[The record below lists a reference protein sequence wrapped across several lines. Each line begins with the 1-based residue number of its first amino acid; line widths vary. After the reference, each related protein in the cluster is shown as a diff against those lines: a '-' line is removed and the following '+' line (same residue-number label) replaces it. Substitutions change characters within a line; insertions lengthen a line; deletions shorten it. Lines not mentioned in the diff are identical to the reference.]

1 MSLSSQSGSAGPPDT
16 GIDISTTDY
25 ALRRRE
31 LMRMMSDLKS
41 MGAEALIDLPSVVVI
56 GGQSAGKSSL
66 VEAVSGINV
75 PRDSGTCTRCPMEC
89 TMSSHATSWSC
100 SISLRLGFDNNGRD
114 LPRTTTVSFGRTITD
129 KNEVEVWL
137 RRAQSAILNPNI
149 PSATFHTRTIEELRD
164 TRNTLKFSRNVV
176 CVSIEDPDATDL
188 SFYDLPGL
196 IQNEEAETVALV
208 KSLAEHYTKKG
219 NTIILT
225 TIPMSD
231 DMENQQS
238 MSLARAA
245 DPDGKRT
252 IGVLTKPDTLGVGA
266 INQRRKWV
274 EIIEGQ
280 SQDHRLRHGFYCV
293 RLPDDAERTQRLSRA
308 ESQRRAAEYFDTTSP
323 WNTVADRHRFGIP
336 GFVSD
341 VSRLLI
347 QLIEEALPRLRED
360 IDKLLAQCNKDF
372 DALPPPLAND
382 PQIEVLGRINA
393 FCDVFKSFVNGSHE
407 DKRLAQ
413 RNRALYSI
421 FKRDIR
427 GTAPDFRP
435 FERPEDYVPLDDT
448 QGKMILTDRDPGVQ
462 MMGIY
467 DISRVIHEAIG
478 WELPNNVPYQAK
490 ANLIA
495 QFTKLWVTPSERC
508 LAGINDVLDQVI
520 DTLTNTHFGRFKVL
534 ERYVGDLI
542 RIQVGVCKAHAQE
555 AVKTA
560 LALETTPHY
569 TQNTHYLQTLS
580 EKWLAH
586 YKTVRIRP
594 SQYKAPVRHT
604 RQAMQP
610 IPASSGSLNTT
621 TAYESTSSYANL
633 SEAMISDLPQP
644 MEMASEVEYAVE
656 EIRPSEVV
664 RAYDS
669 PRAAMSYTPREAV
682 AHAVRPA
689 IERATSPPVLSRASV
704 TASRVYA
711 TSETPEAKAL
721 RALAEAGYA
730 NLSIQDLSRLLPP
743 DSREKELIVM
753 ADVRAYFHVAYKRII
768 DHIPLTIEHAL
779 HHALAEQ
786 LSRSL
791 LTSLLTNVA
800 SGPNFSERMNELVSE
815 DASIAQKRTSLSTR
829 KQRLSDI
836 RRRLMT
842 FGSSV

>member
-1 MSLSSQSGSAGPPDT
+1 MGV
-16 GIDISTTDY
+16 DISSTDY
-25 ALRRRE
+25 AHRRRE
-31 LMRMMSDLKS
+31 LMKMMADLKS

-100 SISLRLGFDNNGRD
+100 SITLRISFDSNGQD
-114 LPRTTTVSFGRTITD
+114 MPKTNTVPFGQTITD
-129 KNEVEVWL
+129 RNEVEVWL
-137 RRAQSAILNPNI
+137 RRAQSAILNPNV
-149 PSATFHTRTIEELRD
+149 SASSFHTKTIEELRSAK
-164 TRNTLKFSRNVV
+164 NMLKFSRNVV

-208 KSLAEHYTKKG
+208 KSLVEHYTQKK

-252 IGVLTKPDTLGVGA
+252 IGVLTKPDTLGAGA
-266 INQRRKWV
+266 INQRKRWV
-274 EIIEGQ
+274 EIIEGR
-280 SQDHRLRHGFYCV
+280 SEDHKLRHGFYCV
-293 RLPDDAERTQRLSRA
+293 RLPDDAERSQRLSRA
-308 ESQRRAAEYFDTTSP
+308 ELQRRAAEYFDTMSP
-323 WNTVADRHRFGIP
+323 WNGVTDRHRFGIP

-360 IDKLLAQCNKDF
+360 IDKLLAQCNKEF

-382 PQIEVLGRINA
+382 PQIEVLGRVNA
-393 FCDVFKSFVNGSHE
+393 FCDVFKSYVNGSHE

-413 RNRALYSI
+413 RNRALYAI

-435 FERPEDYVPLDDT
+435 FEKPEEYVPLDDT
-448 QGKMILTDRDPGVQ
+448 KGKMSLTERDPGVKT
-462 MMGIY
+462 MGIY

-495 QFTKLWVTPSERC
+495 QFIKLWVAPSERC
-508 LAGINDVLDQVI
+508 LAGVNDVLDQVI
-520 DTLTNTHFGRFKVL
+520 DALIGIHFGRFKVL
-534 ERYVGDLI
+534 EGYVGDLI
-542 RIQVGVCKAHAQE
+542 RTQVDICKALAKE
-555 AVKTA
+555 AVKKA
-560 LALETTPHY
+560 LDLENTPYY
-569 TQNTHYLQTLS
+569 TQNTHYLQTLG
-580 EKWLAH
+580 EKWLA
-586 YKTVRIRP
+586 Y
-594 SQYKAPVRHT
+594 YKAARNQPDEYKVNRKPYEA
-604 RQAMQP
+604 RAQAN
-610 IPASSGSLNTT
+610 PASEGLE
-621 TAYESTSSYANL
+621 YEYYHP
-633 SEAMISDLPQP
+633 PQ
-644 MEMASEVEYAVE
+644 S
-656 EIRPSEVV
+656 ITPSE
-664 RAYDS
+664 R
-669 PRAAMSYTPREAV
+669 
-682 AHAVRPA
+682 
-689 IERATSPPVLSRASV
+689 
-704 TASRVYA
+704 
-711 TSETPEAKAL
+711 SETPQSKAL

-730 NLSIQDLSRLLPP
+730 NLSVSDLARLLPP

-753 ADVRAYFHVAYKRII
+753 ADVRAYYHVAYKRII
-768 DHIPLTIEHAL
+768 DNIPLTIEHAL

-786 LSRSL
+786 LSQSL
-791 LTSLLTNVA
+791 FTSLLTDVA
-800 SGPNFSERMNELVSE
+800 SGHNFSERMNELVSE
-815 DASIAQKRTSLSTR
+815 DPSVAQKRASLSTR

-842 FGSSV
+842 FGNNI

>member
-1 MSLSSQSGSAGPPDT
+1 MNTFLNRRGRQTTSLRDPSPDTTSGSASPPDT
-16 GIDISTTDY
+16 GVDISSTDY
-25 ALRRRE
+25 AHRRRE
-31 LMRMMSDLKS
+31 LMKMMADLKS

-100 SISLRLGFDNNGRD
+100 SITLRMNFDSNGKD
-114 LPRTTTVSFGRTITD
+114 MAKTVTVPFGRTITD
-129 KNEVEVWL
+129 RNEVEVWL
-137 RRAQSAILNPNI
+137 RRAQSAILNPNL
-149 PSATFHTRTIEELRD
+149 PSASFHTKTIEELRSAK
-164 TRNTLKFSRNVV
+164 NTLKFSRNVV

-208 KSLAEHYTKKG
+208 KGLAEHYTQKK

-252 IGVLTKPDTLGVGA
+252 IGVLTKPDTLGAGA
-266 INQRRKWV
+266 INQRKRWV
-274 EIIEGQ
+274 EIIEGH
-280 SQDHRLRHGFYCV
+280 SEDHKLRHGFYCV
-293 RLPDDAERTQRLSRA
+293 RLPDDAERSQRLSRA
-308 ESQRRAAEYFDTTSP
+308 ELQRRAAEYFDTTSP
-323 WNTVADRHRFGIP
+323 WNGVSDRHRFGIP

-360 IDKLLAQCNKDF
+360 IDKLLAQCNQELG
-372 DALPPPLAND
+372 ALPPPLAND
-382 PQIEVLGRINA
+382 PQIEVLGRVNA
-393 FCDVFKSFVNGSHE
+393 FCDVFKGYVNGSHE

-413 RNRALYSI
+413 RNRALYAI

-435 FERPEDYVPLDDT
+435 FENTEDCPPLDDT
-448 QGKMILTDRDPGVQ
+448 KGKMTLTERDPGVKT
-462 MMGIY
+462 MGIY
-467 DISRVIHEAIG
+467 EISKVIQEAIG

-495 QFTKLWVTPSERC
+495 GFIKLWAAPSERC
-508 LAGINDVLDQVI
+508 LAGVNDVLDQVI
-520 DTLTNTHFGRFKVL
+520 DTLIGIHFGRFRVL
-534 ERYVGDLI
+534 EGYVGNLI
-542 RIQVGVCKAHAQE
+542 RTQVDICKALAKE
-555 AVKTA
+555 AVKKA
-560 LALETTPHY
+560 LDLETTPYY

-580 EKWLAH
+580 EKWLAY
-586 YKTVRIRP
+586 YKV
-594 SQYKAPVRHT
+594 VRHRPKT
-604 RQAMQP
+604 ERAQSP
-610 IPASSGSLNTT
+610 YV
-621 TAYESTSSYANL
+621 YESVYRG
-633 SEAMISDLPQP
+633 E
-644 MEMASEVEYAVE
+644 
-656 EIRPSEVV
+656 
-664 RAYDS
+664 
-669 PRAAMSYTPREAV
+669 
-682 AHAVRPA
+682 
-689 IERATSPPVLSRASV
+689 PPES
-704 TASRVYA
+704 
-711 TSETPEAKAL
+711 KAL
-721 RALAEAGYA
+721 RALAEAGYTS
-730 NLSIQDLSRLLPP
+730 LSIPDLARLLPP

-753 ADVRAYFHVAYKRII
+753 ADVRAYYHVAYKRII

-786 LSRSL
+786 LSQSL
-791 LTSLLTNVA
+791 LTSLLTDVA
-800 SGPNFSERMNELVSE
+800 SGSNFSERMNELVSE
-815 DASIAQKRTSLSTR
+815 DLSIAQKRASLSTR

-842 FGSSV
+842 FGNNI

>member
-1 MSLSSQSGSAGPPDT
+1 MSIFHNSLRRRQTIPPADPSPDGMSLPSFSGSASPPDT
-16 GIDISTTDY
+16 WVDISSTDY

-31 LMRMMSDLKS
+31 LMQMMSDLKS

-100 SISLRLGFDNNGRD
+100 SITLRMGFDSEGRD
-114 LPRTTTVSFGRTITD
+114 LPRTTTVPFGRTITNKD
-129 KNEVEVWL
+129 EVEVWL
-137 RRAQSAILNPNI
+137 RRAQSAILNPNV
-149 PSATFHTRTIEELRD
+149 PSSSFHAKTIEELRN

-208 KSLAEHYTKKG
+208 KSLAEHYTKKE

-252 IGVLTKPDTLGVGA
+252 IGVLTKPDTLGAGA

-274 EIIEGQ
+274 EIIEGR
-280 SQDHRLRHGFYCV
+280 SADHTLRHGFYCV

-323 WNTVADRHRFGIP
+323 WRNVTDRHRFGIP

-360 IDKLLAQCNKDF
+360 IDKLLAKCMADF
-372 DALPPPLAND
+372 NALPPPLAND
-382 PQIEVLGRINA
+382 PQIEVLGRVNA

-413 RNRALYSI
+413 RNRAHYAI

-435 FERPEDYVPLDDT
+435 YENPEERPPLDDT
-448 QGKMILTDRDPGVQ
+448 EGKMTLTERDPGVK
-462 MMGIY
+462 MMGVH
-467 DISRVIHEAIG
+467 DISKVIDDSIG

-495 QFTKLWVTPSERC
+495 QFIKLWVAPSERC
-508 LAGINDVLDQVI
+508 LVGVNDVLDQVI
-520 DTLTNTHFGRFKVL
+520 NTLITIHFGRFKVL
-534 ERYVGDLI
+534 EGYVGNLI
-542 RIQVGVCKAHAQE
+542 RVQVDICKARAKE

-560 LALETTPHY
+560 LNLETTPYY
-569 TQNTHYLQTLS
+569 TQNTHYLQTLQ
-580 EKWLAH
+580 EKWLAYYKVARHLDRSPYEAPRRILNPNH
-586 YKTVRIRP
+586 Y
-594 SQYKAPVRHT
+594 YEE
-604 RQAMQP
+604 
-610 IPASSGSLNTT
+610 SL
-621 TAYESTSSYANL
+621 ES
-633 SEAMISDLPQP
+633 
-644 MEMASEVEYAVE
+644 
-656 EIRPSEVV
+656 R
-664 RAYDS
+664 
-669 PRAAMSYTPREAV
+669 
-682 AHAVRPA
+682 
-689 IERATSPPVLSRASV
+689 
-704 TASRVYA
+704 
-711 TSETPEAKAL
+711 AL
-721 RALAEAGYA
+721 RALAEAGYVGLTVA
-730 NLSIQDLSRLLPP
+730 NLSRLLPP
-743 DSREKELIVM
+743 EPYEKELIVM
-753 ADVRAYFHVAYKRII
+753 ADVRAYYQVAYKRVI

-786 LSRSL
+786 LSQSL
-791 LTSLLTNVA
+791 LTSLLTDVA

-815 DASIAQKRTSLSTR
+815 DASIAQKRASLSSR

-842 FGSSV
+842 FSNST

>member
-1 MSLSSQSGSAGPPDT
+1 MK
-16 GIDISTTDY
+16 
-25 ALRRRE
+25 
-31 LMRMMSDLKS
+31 MMSDLKS

-100 SISLRLGFDNNGRD
+100 TITLRMGFDNNGRD
-114 LPRTTTVSFGRTITD
+114 LQRTTTVPFGRTIT
-129 KNEVEVWL
+129 NRSEVEVWL
-137 RRAQSAILNPNI
+137 RRAQSAILNPNV
-149 PSATFHTRTIEELRD
+149 PSSSFHTKTIEELRN

-208 KSLAEHYTKKG
+208 KSLAEHYTKKE

-252 IGVLTKPDTLGVGA
+252 IGVLTKPDTLGAGA

-274 EIIEGQ
+274 EIIEGR
-280 SQDHRLRHGFYCV
+280 SEDHTLRHGFYCV

-308 ESQRRAAEYFDTTSP
+308 ESQRRAAEYFDTTAP
-323 WNTVADRHRFGIP
+323 WNSVTDRRRFGIP

-360 IDKLLAQCNKDF
+360 IDKLLAQCNKDL
-372 DALPPPLAND
+372 DALPPALAND
-382 PQIEVLGRINA
+382 PQIEVLGRVSA
-393 FCDVFKSFVNGSHE
+393 FCDVFKGFVNGSHE

-413 RNRALYSI
+413 RNRALYAI

-435 FERPEDYVPLDDT
+435 FDKPEDYVPLDDT
-448 QGKMILTDRDPGVQ
+448 EEKMTLIDRDPGVK

-467 DISRVIHEAIG
+467 DISRVIHESIG

-495 QFTKLWVTPSERC
+495 QFIKLWVAPSERC
-508 LAGINDVLDQVI
+508 LTGINDVLDQVI
-520 DTLTNTHFGRFKVL
+520 NTLISIHFGRFKVL
-534 ERYVGDLI
+534 EGYVGDLI
-542 RIQVGVCKAHAQE
+542 RTQVDVCKALAKE

-560 LALETTPHY
+560 LDLETTPYY
-569 TQNTHYLQTLS
+569 TQNTHYLQTLC
-580 EKWLAH
+580 EKWLA
-586 YKTVRIRP
+586 Y
-594 SQYKAPVRHT
+594 YKAVRN
-604 RQAMQP
+604 QP
-610 IPASSGSLNTT
+610 YRYMVHHQEPASESVDV
-621 TAYESTSSYANL
+621 AYHR
-633 SEAMISDLPQP
+633 PQDI
-644 MEMASEVEYAVE
+644 YN
-656 EIRPSEVV
+656 RPQ
-664 RAYDS
+664 
-669 PRAAMSYTPREAV
+669 
-682 AHAVRPA
+682 
-689 IERATSPPVLSRASV
+689 
-704 TASRVYA
+704 
-711 TSETPEAKAL
+711 ETPESKAL

-730 NLSIQDLSRLLPP
+730 GLSVPDLARLLPP

-753 ADVRAYFHVAYKRII
+753 ADVRAYYHVAYKRVI

-786 LSRSL
+786 LSQSL
-791 LTSLLTNVA
+791 LTSLLTDVA

-815 DASIAQKRTSLSTR
+815 DPAVSQKRASLSTR

-836 RRRLMT
+836 RRRLVT
-842 FGSSV
+842 FGNSA

>member
-1 MSLSSQSGSAGPPDT
+1 MNRLLGRRQTTSSGHTSPDTMSLPGSASPPDV
-16 GIDISTTDY
+16 GVDISSTDY

-31 LMRMMSDLKS
+31 LMKMMSDLKS

-89 TMSSHATSWSC
+89 TMSSYATSWSC
-100 SISLRLGFDNNGRD
+100 TITLRMGFDNNGKD
-114 LPRTTTVSFGRTITD
+114 MPNTVTVPFGRTITD
-129 KNEVEVWL
+129 RSEVEVWL
-137 RRAQSAILNPNI
+137 RRAQAAILNPNV
-149 PSATFHTRTIEELRD
+149 PSSSFHKKTIEELRSLK
-164 TRNTLKFSRNVV
+164 NTLKFSRNVV

-208 KSLAEHYTKKG
+208 KSLAEHYTKKE

-225 TIPMSD
+225 TIPMS
-231 DMENQQS
+231 
-238 MSLARAA
+238 
-245 DPDGKRT
+245 
-252 IGVLTKPDTLGVGA
+252 GVLTKPDTLGAGA

-274 EIIEGQ
+274 EIIEGR
-280 SQDHRLRHGFYCV
+280 SEDHTLRHGFYCV

-323 WNTVADRHRFGIP
+323 WNSVTDRRRFGIP

-360 IDKLLAQCNKDF
+360 IDKLLAQCNKEF

-382 PQIEVLGRINA
+382 PQIEVLGRVNA
-393 FCDVFKSFVNGSHE
+393 FCDVFKGFVNGSHE
-407 DKRLAQ
+407 DKILAQ
-413 RNRALYSI
+413 RNRALYAI

-435 FERPEDYVPLDDT
+435 LENPEECPPLDDT
-448 QGKMILTDRDPGVQ
+448 QGKMTLTERDPGVK

-467 DISRVIHEAIG
+467 DISKAIQEAIG

-495 QFTKLWVTPSERC
+495 QFVKLWIAPSERC

-520 DTLTNTHFGRFKVL
+520 DTLISVHFGRFKVL
-534 ERYVGDLI
+534 EGYVGNLI
-542 RIQVGVCKAHAQE
+542 RTQVDICKALTKE
-555 AVKTA
+555 AVKIA
-560 LALETTPHY
+560 LDLETTPYY

-580 EKWLAH
+580 EKWLAY
-586 YKTVRIRP
+586 YK
-594 SQYKAPVRHT
+594 S
-604 RQAMQP
+604 
-610 IPASSGSLNTT
+610 
-621 TAYESTSSYANL
+621 
-633 SEAMISDLPQP
+633 
-644 MEMASEVEYAVE
+644 
-656 EIRPSEVV
+656 
-664 RAYDS
+664 
-669 PRAAMSYTPREAV
+669 
-682 AHAVRPA
+682 
-689 IERATSPPVLSRASV
+689 VLSDIVSPYYRGES
-704 TASRVYA
+704 
-711 TSETPEAKAL
+711 PESKAL
-721 RALAEAGYA
+721 RALAEAGYTG
-730 NLSIQDLSRLLPP
+730 LSIPDLARLIPP

-753 ADVRAYFHVAYKRII
+753 ADVRAYYHVAYKRII

-786 LSRSL
+786 LSQSL
-791 LTSLLTNVA
+791 LTSLLTDVA
-800 SGPNFSERMNELVSE
+800 SGHNFSERMNELVSE
-815 DASIAQKRTSLSTR
+815 DASIAQKRASLSTR

-842 FGSSV
+842 FGNGT

>member
-1 MSLSSQSGSAGPPDT
+1 MGV
-16 GIDISTTDY
+16 DISSTDY
-25 ALRRRE
+25 ASRRRE
-31 LMRMMSDLKS
+31 LMKMMADLKS

-100 SISLRLGFDNNGRD
+100 TITLRMSFDNNGRD
-114 LPRTTTVSFGRTITD
+114 MLKTVTVPFGRTIT
-129 KNEVEVWL
+129 NRSEVEVWL
-137 RRAQSAILNPNI
+137 RRAQAAILNPNV
-149 PSATFHTRTIEELRD
+149 PSSSFHTKTIEELRSI
-164 TRNTLKFSRNVV
+164 RNTLKFSRNVV

-208 KSLAEHYTKKG
+208 KSLAEHYTKKE

-238 MSLARAA
+238 MTLARAA

-266 INQRRKWV
+266 INQRRRWV
-274 EIIEGQ
+274 DIIEGR
-280 SQDHRLRHGFYCV
+280 SEDHTLRHGFYCV
-293 RLPDDAERTQRLSRA
+293 RLPDDAERGQHLSRA
-308 ESQRRAAEYFDTTSP
+308 ESQRRAAEYFDTTAP
-323 WNTVADRHRFGIP
+323 WSGVSDRRRFGIP

-360 IDKLLAQCNKDF
+360 IDKLLAQCNKEF

-382 PQIEVLGRINA
+382 PQIEVLGRVNA

-407 DKRLAQ
+407 DKLLAQ
-413 RNRALYSI
+413 RNRALYAI

-435 FERPEDYVPLDDT
+435 LENPEDCPPLDDT
-448 QGKMILTDRDPGVQ
+448 EGKMTLTERDPGVK

-467 DISRVIHEAIG
+467 DISKAIQEAIG

-495 QFTKLWVTPSERC
+495 QFVKLWVAPSERC
-508 LAGINDVLDQVI
+508 LASINDVLDQVV
-520 DTLTNTHFGRFKVL
+520 DTLISVHFGRFKVL
-534 ERYVGDLI
+534 EGYVGNLI
-542 RIQVGVCKAHAQE
+542 RTQVDTCKALAKE
-555 AVKTA
+555 AVKKA
-560 LALETTPHY
+560 LDLEATPYY

-580 EKWLAH
+580 EKWLAY
-586 YKTVRIRP
+586 YKIVRKRKLDRGPTVC
-594 SQYKAPVRHT
+594 
-604 RQAMQP
+604 
-610 IPASSGSLNTT
+610 
-621 TAYESTSSYANL
+621 ESVV
-633 SEAMISDLPQP
+633 ISPYHRG
-644 MEMASEVEYAVE
+644 E
-656 EIRPSEVV
+656 
-664 RAYDS
+664 S
-669 PRAAMSYTPREAV
+669 PES
-682 AHAVRPA
+682 
-689 IERATSPPVLSRASV
+689 
-704 TASRVYA
+704 
-711 TSETPEAKAL
+711 KAL
-721 RALAEAGYA
+721 RALAEAGYTS
-730 NLSIQDLSRLLPP
+730 LSIPDLARLLPP

-753 ADVRAYFHVAYKRII
+753 ADVRAYYHVAYKRII

-786 LSRSL
+786 LSQSL
-791 LTSLLTNVA
+791 LTSLLTDVA

-815 DASIAQKRTSLSTR
+815 DASIAQRRAALSTR

-836 RRRLMT
+836 RRRLVT
-842 FGSSV
+842 FGSSA

>member
-1 MSLSSQSGSAGPPDT
+1 MPRRGLAT
-16 GIDISTTDY
+16 IT
-25 ALRRRE
+25 LR
-31 LMRMMSDLKS
+31 M
-41 MGAEALIDLPSVVVI
+41 
-56 GGQSAGKSSL
+56 
-66 VEAVSGINV
+66 
-75 PRDSGTCTRCPMEC
+75 
-89 TMSSHATSWSC
+89 
-100 SISLRLGFDNNGRD
+100 GFDNNGRD
-114 LPRTTTVSFGRTITD
+114 LPKTTTVAFGQTIT
-129 KNEVEVWL
+129 NRSEVEVWL
-137 RRAQSAILNPNI
+137 RRAQSAILNPNV
-149 PSATFHTRTIEELRD
+149 PSSSFHTKTIEELRN

-188 SFYDLPGL
+188 SFYDLPGEYTL
-196 IQNEEAETVALV
+196 IWIETIHLI
-208 KSLAEHYTKKG
+208 LAEHYTKKE

-225 TIPMSD
+225 YNPHECKLTRALLLD

-252 IGVLTKPDTLGVGA
+252 IGVLTKPDTLGSGA

-274 EIIEGQ
+274 EIIEGR
-280 SQDHRLRHGFYCV
+280 SEDHKLRHGFYCV

-308 ESQRRAAEYFDTTSP
+308 ESQRRAAEYFDTTAP
-323 WNTVADRHRFGIP
+323 WNSVTDRRRFGIP

-360 IDKLLAQCNKDF
+360 IDKFLAQCNKDL

-382 PQIEVLGRINA
+382 PQIEVLGRVNA

-413 RNRALYSI
+413 RNRALYAI

-435 FERPEDYVPLDDT
+435 FDKPEDYVPLDDT
-448 QGKMILTDRDPGVQ
+448 EGKMTLTERDPGVK

-467 DISRVIHEAIG
+467 DISKVIHESIG

-495 QFTKLWVTPSERC
+495 QFIKLWVAPSERC
-508 LAGINDVLDQVI
+508 LTGINDVLDQVI
-520 DTLTNTHFGRFKVL
+520 DTLISNHFGRFKVL
-534 ERYVGDLI
+534 EGYVGDLI
-542 RIQVGVCKAHAQE
+542 RIQVGVCKARAQV

-569 TQNTHYLQTLS
+569 TQNTHYLQTLR
-580 EKWLAH
+580 EKWLA
-586 YKTVRIRP
+586 Y
-594 SQYKAPVRHT
+594 YKAVRNQPREYKVHPEQPV
-604 RQAMQP
+604 
-610 IPASSGSLNTT
+610 
-621 TAYESTSSYANL
+621 AYECYES
-633 SEAMISDLPQP
+633 
-644 MEMASEVEYAVE
+644 VG
-656 EIRPSEVV
+656 
-664 RAYDS
+664 AYH
-669 PRAAMSYTPREAV
+669 RTQ
-682 AHAVRPA
+682 
-689 IERATSPPVLSRASV
+689 
-704 TASRVYA
+704 
-711 TSETPEAKAL
+711 ETPESKAL

-730 NLSIQDLSRLLPP
+730 GLSVPDLARLLPP
-743 DSREKELIVM
+743 DSCEKELIVM
-753 ADVRAYFHVAYKRII
+753 ADVRAYYHVAYKRVI

-786 LSRSL
+786 LSQSL
-791 LTSLLTNVA
+791 LTSLLTDVA

-815 DASIAQKRTSLSTR
+815 DASVAQKRASLSTR

-836 RRRLMT
+836 RRRLVT
-842 FGSSV
+842 FGNST

>member
-1 MSLSSQSGSAGPPDT
+1 MNKLLGRRQTTSSGHTSPDAASLPGSSSPPDV
-16 GIDISTTDY
+16 GIDISSTDY

-31 LMRMMSDLKS
+31 LMKMMSDLKS

-100 SISLRLGFDNNGRD
+100 TITLRMGFDNHGKNM
-114 LPRTTTVSFGRTITD
+114 PRTITVPFGRTITD
-129 KNEVEVWL
+129 RSEVEVWL

-149 PSATFHTRTIEELRD
+149 PSSNFHTKTIEELRSLK
-164 TRNTLKFSRNVV
+164 NALKFSRNVV

-208 KSLAEHYTKKG
+208 KSLAEHYTKKE

-225 TIPMSD
+225 TIPMS
-231 DMENQQS
+231 
-238 MSLARAA
+238 
-245 DPDGKRT
+245 
-252 IGVLTKPDTLGVGA
+252 GVLTKPDTLGAGA

-274 EIIEGQ
+274 EIIEGR
-280 SQDHRLRHGFYCV
+280 SEDHTLRHGFYCV

-323 WNTVADRHRFGIP
+323 WNSVTDRHRFGIP

-360 IDKLLAQCNKDF
+360 IDKLLAQCNKEF

-382 PQIEVLGRINA
+382 PQIEVLGRVNA
-393 FCDVFKSFVNGSHE
+393 FCDVFKGFVNGSHV

-413 RNRALYSI
+413 RNRALYAI

-435 FERPEDYVPLDDT
+435 LEKPEECPPLDDT
-448 QGKMILTDRDPGVQ
+448 EGKMTLTERDPGVN

-467 DISRVIHEAIG
+467 DISKAIQEAIG

-495 QFTKLWVTPSERC
+495 QFVKLWVAPSERC
-508 LAGINDVLDQVI
+508 LADINDVLDQVI
-520 DTLTNTHFGRFKVL
+520 NTLISVHFGRFKVL
-534 ERYVGDLI
+534 EGYVGNLI
-542 RIQVGVCKAHAQE
+542 RTQVDVCKALAKE

-560 LALETTPHY
+560 LDLETTPYY
-569 TQNTHYLQTLS
+569 TQNTHYLQSLS
-580 EKWLAH
+580 EKWLAF
-586 YKTVRIRP
+586 YKIVRKRKLDRAQIG
-594 SQYKAPVRHT
+594 YECV
-604 RQAMQP
+604 QA
-610 IPASSGSLNTT
+610 IPPYHRG
-621 TAYESTSSYANL
+621 ES
-633 SEAMISDLPQP
+633 
-644 MEMASEVEYAVE
+644 
-656 EIRPSEVV
+656 
-664 RAYDS
+664 
-669 PRAAMSYTPREAV
+669 
-682 AHAVRPA
+682 
-689 IERATSPPVLSRASV
+689 
-704 TASRVYA
+704 
-711 TSETPEAKAL
+711 PESKAL
-721 RALAEAGYA
+721 RALAEAGYTG
-730 NLSIQDLSRLLPP
+730 LSIPDLARLIPP
-743 DSREKELIVM
+743 DSCEKELIVM
-753 ADVRAYFHVAYKRII
+753 ADVRAYYHVAYKRII

-786 LSRSL
+786 LSQSL
-791 LTSLLTNVA
+791 LTSLLTDVA

-815 DASIAQKRTSLSTR
+815 DASIAQKRTSLSMR

-842 FGSSV
+842 FGNST